1 VRPSGGPI
9 VRRSSARSSH
19 SADGEAIRAGAAR
32 SRSEARQAIAPIVL
46 ARGKYNVYAAQCPT
60 RRALDRI
67 ADKWTA
73 LIVGLLAE
81 RTHRFGELRRSIE
94 GISHKVL
101 VQTLRSLERDGLVHR
116 QPLATNP
123 PTVEYSLTP
132 LGTSLVGPL
141 ASIRDWAEEHIDELQ
156 AARDAYT
163 RERGSLSQGNEA
175 GTDDSPRTDGT
186 TARRQS

>member
-1 VRPSGGPI
+1 M
-9 VRRSSARSSH
+9 
-19 SADGEAIRAGAAR
+19 
-32 SRSEARQAIAPIVL
+32 
-46 ARGKYNVYAAQCPT
+46 ARGKYNVYAGQCPT
-60 RRALDRI
+60 RQALDRI

-116 QPLATNP
+116 EPLPTNP

-132 LGTSLVGPL
+132 LGRTLVAPL
-141 ASIRDWAEEHIDELQ
+141 ASIRDWAEQHIEQLQ

-163 RERGSLSQGNEA
+163 REHPAERSSSPP
-175 GTDDSPRTDGT
+175 DSRSKT
-186 TARRQS
+186 S

>member
-1 VRPSGGPI
+1 M
-9 VRRSSARSSH
+9 
-19 SADGEAIRAGAAR
+19 
-32 SRSEARQAIAPIVL
+32 

-116 QPLATNP
+116 RPLA

-163 RERGSLSQGNEA
+163 REPGSRSQASEPGPFA
-175 GTDDSPRTDGT
+175 CGWQGQP
-186 TARRQS
+186 TAILKAQAC

>member
-1 VRPSGGPI
+1 M
-9 VRRSSARSSH
+9 
-19 SADGEAIRAGAAR
+19 
-32 SRSEARQAIAPIVL
+32 

-116 QPLATNP
+116 RPRATSP

-141 ASIRDWAEEHIDELQ
+141 ASIRDWAEEHIDELH
-156 AARDAYT
+156 AATDAYT
-163 RERGSLSQGNEA
+163 REPGSRSQASEP
-175 GTDDSPRTDGT
+175 GTDDRSPAHGK
-186 TARRQS
+186 ASRRPA

>member
-1 VRPSGGPI
+1 M
-9 VRRSSARSSH
+9 
-19 SADGEAIRAGAAR
+19 
-32 SRSEARQAIAPIVL
+32 

-81 RTHRFGELRRSIE
+81 RAHRFGELLRSID

-101 VQTLRSLERDGLVHR
+101 VQTLRSLQRDGLVHR
-116 QPLATNP
+116 QPLATSP
-123 PTVEYSLTP
+123 PTVEYSLTR
-132 LGTSLVGPL
+132 LGASLVGPL

-163 RERGSLSQGNEA
+163 RVRGSVGSGSQE
-175 GTDDSPRTDGT
+175 RTDEAPRPAPKT
-186 TARRQS
+186 TSRPS

>member
-1 VRPSGGPI
+1 M
-9 VRRSSARSSH
+9 
-19 SADGEAIRAGAAR
+19 
-32 SRSEARQAIAPIVL
+32 

-60 RRALDRI
+60 RQALDRI

-116 QPLATNP
+116 QPVATKP

-141 ASIRDWAEEHIDELQ
+141 ASIREWAEEHIEEV
-156 AARDAYT
+156 A
-163 RERGSLSQGNEA
+163 GSQGGARARAHVVQGTESGAVRQQSPDRSHGHTAPVLA
-175 GTDDSPRTDGT
+175 GSIHPGT
-186 TARRQS
+186 SGAD

>member
-1 VRPSGGPI
+1 M
-9 VRRSSARSSH
+9 
-19 SADGEAIRAGAAR
+19 
-32 SRSEARQAIAPIVL
+32 

-101 VQTLRSLERDGLVHR
+101 VQTLRSLQRDGLVHR

-163 RERGSLSQGNEA
+163 RERGLPVKG
-175 GTDDSPRTDGT
+175 SP
-186 TARRQS
+186 S